1 MRPHAAADRS
11 RSVTVRHSACA
22 TGTTA
27 AATIAT
33 DVRIDFSACLRPQI
47 VGSAVI
53 GRPGRAQVAVYAALG
68 VVLLLLGVKS
78 LRAGGTEPAGIGG
91 GPGFTVASEP
101 VGAGGPGP
109 GGGSGD
115 VVVHVAGAVGEPG
128 VYRFPAG
135 ARVADAVERAGG
147 PSDRAL
153 PDGINLAARLAD
165 GQQVVVP
172 ERVPATGAVP
182 ALAGEAD
189 EGPISLGSATIADLE
204 TIDGIGP
211 VTAGDIIAFRD
222 EHGGIAAISELDAVP
237 GIGPATI
244 ESLSERLQP

>member
-1 MRPHAAADRS
+1 MRPSVADRLQ
-11 RSVTVRHSACA
+11 SVTVRHSACA
-22 TGTTA
+22 TGRTP
-27 AATIAT
+27 AATIAA
-33 DVRIDFSACLRPQI
+33 DARIDFSACALRPHI
-47 VGSAVI
+47 GPPAVI

-78 LRAGGTEPAGIGG
+78 LRAGGTETAGAGG

-101 VGAGGPGP
+101 VGVGGPGA
-109 GGGSGD
+109 GSGD

-147 PSDRAL
+147 PTGRAL

-172 ERVPATGAVP
+172 ERVPGTGAAPALATGA
-182 ALAGEAD
+182 AE

-222 EHGGIAAISELDAVP
+222 EHGGIAEISELDAVP

>member
-1 MRPHAAADRS
+1 MAGVS
-11 RSVTVRHSACA
+11 
-22 TGTTA
+22 
-27 AATIAT
+27 
-33 DVRIDFSACLRPQI
+33 
-47 VGSAVI
+47 
-53 GRPGRAQVAVYAALG
+53 RAQIAVYAALG

-78 LRAGGTEPAGIGG
+78 LRAGGAEVAEPGGAG
-91 GPGFTVASEP
+91 FSVASEP
-101 VGAGGPGP
+101 VGAGGPGTGP
-109 GGGSGD
+109 GAGSGD
-115 VVVHVAGAVGEPG
+115 VVVHVAGAVEQPG
-128 VYRFPAG
+128 VYQFPAG

-172 ERVPATGAVP
+172 ERVPGGGSSTALGADP
-182 ALAGEAD
+182 E
-189 EGPISLGSATIADLE
+189 EGPISLGSASVADLE

-222 EHGGIAAISELDAVP
+222 DNGGIAAIEELDAVP

>member
-1 MRPHAAADRS
+1 M
-11 RSVTVRHSACA
+11 
-22 TGTTA
+22 
-27 AATIAT
+27 
-33 DVRIDFSACLRPQI
+33 
-47 VGSAVI
+47 I
-53 GRPGRAQVAVYAALG
+53 GHTGRAQVAVYAALG

-78 LRAGGTEPAGIGG
+78 LRAGGTEPTDAG

-109 GGGSGD
+109 GAGSGD

-147 PSDRAL
+147 PTGRAL

-172 ERVPATGAVP
+172 ERVPGTGAAP
-182 ALAGEAD
+182 ALATGVTE

-222 EHGGIAAISELDAVP
+222 EHGGIAEISELDAVP